1 MTKKRDKL
9 ESRLVSSMFKHA
21 EKMLTHWP
29 TWRNLLLGDSLNG
42 QHLEIACRLLYAI
55 VCHSSGI
62 TDADLRRPPLPE
74 TLVDKVIL

>member
-1 MTKKRDKL
+1 MSKQRDKL

-21 EKMLTHWP
+21 EKILTHWR
-29 TWRNLLLGDSLNG
+29 TWRNLILGDCMDSR
-42 QHLEIACRLLYAI
+42 HEEIACRLLYAI

-62 TDADLRRPPLPE
+62 TDADLRCPPRPA